1 MQQVKDIPALKSAVA
16 EWHRQ
21 NKRTALVPTMGNLHA
36 GHMALVKR
44 AQQLADHVIVSVF
57 VNPMQF
63 VKGEDF
69 QTYPRTPQRD
79 VLMLSEA
86 GVDLAF
92 IPKATDLYEGDPD
105 QTTRVQVPALDGILC
120 GEFRPGHFTG
130 VATIVT
136 KLFNLAQPDLAVFG
150 DKDYQ
155 QLLLIRRLVADLCFP
170 VDIVAVPTV
179 READGLAL
187 SSRNNYLTRAER
199 RRAPIL
205 YKTLKELAEKL
216 KKGGPDITALEAE
229 AIATLKR
236 SGFRP
241 EYVAVRRA
249 DNLLVPTARNDRL
262 VVLAAAWLGRPR
274 LIDHVEVDRR

>member
-1 MQQVKDIPALKSAVA
+1 MQQIKEIPALKSAVA
-16 EWHRQ
+16 DWHRQ
-21 NKRTALVPTMGNLHA
+21 DERIALVPTMGNLHA

-44 AQQLADHVIVSVF
+44 AQQLADHVVVSIF

-69 QTYPRTPQRD
+69 HTYPRTPQQD
-79 VLMLSEA
+79 LLMLSEG

-92 IPKATDLYEGDPD
+92 IPKATDLYEGDLD
-105 QTTRVQVPALDGILC
+105 QTTRVQVPVLDGILC

-136 KLFNLAQPDLAVFG
+136 KLFNLTQPDLAVFG

-155 QLLLIRRLVADLCFP
+155 QLLVIRRLVADLCIP

-179 READGLAL
+179 RDVDGLAL

-199 RRAPIL
+199 KRAPIL

-216 KKGGPDITALEAE
+216 KKASADITALEGE
-229 AIATLKR
+229 AVATLKQ

-241 EYVAVRRA
+241 DYVSVRRA
-249 DNLLVPTARNDRL
+249 DDLMVPTAGNDRL

-274 LIDHVEVDRR
+274 LIDHIEVSRR